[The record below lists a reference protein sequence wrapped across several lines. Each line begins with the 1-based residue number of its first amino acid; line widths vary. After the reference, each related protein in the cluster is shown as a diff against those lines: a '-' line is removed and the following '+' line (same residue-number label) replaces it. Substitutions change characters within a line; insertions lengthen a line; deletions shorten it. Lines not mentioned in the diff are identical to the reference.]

1 MQKIIIFGYS
11 GMGRFVQ
18 YSLDTKQYQV
28 VAFLD
33 NCEKIWNGENKI
45 PILSPEKVK
54 ELEYDFIVISLAEYE
69 EEMKRQLISYGVSEE
84 KIITFMRL
92 DLKWQEPRYAMM
104 RNCMSTIIE
113 RNIWVVPV
121 KHTLI
126 RDSEGQVVKR
136 AKLPVETVLVLMYEL

>member
-54 ELEYDFIVISLAEYE
+54 ELEYEIGRASCRERV
-69 EEMKRQLISYGVSEE
+69 LI
-84 KIITFMRL
+84 
-92 DLKWQEPRYAMM
+92 
-104 RNCMSTIIE
+104 
-113 RNIWVVPV
+113 
-121 KHTLI
+121 
-126 RDSEGQVVKR
+126 
-136 AKLPVETVLVLMYEL
+136 KLYIKVNFLHV